1 MDNIERYYNQ
11 NNERDRLTGPRGE
24 LEFVRSQEIILRYL
38 PPAPATIIDIGGA
51 AGRYSCWLARLG
63 HTVHLVDLTP
73 AMVEQA
79 RLASAAQPDHP
90 LASCRVG
97 DARSLD
103 LPDNFADAIL
113 LFGPMYH
120 LTTRA
125 DRLLAL
131 RSALRVLKPGGVLLA
146 AYISRFASALDG
158 LKSRYVHD
166 PEFRKIALQDLRDGQ
181 HRNHTDNIRYF
192 TDSYFHLPDEIRSE
206 LVEAGLAHEATLTV
220 EGIGY
225 MLTNIEEYWAD
236 DSDREVLFAILRS
249 LESEPSLVGASA
261 HLIGVARRRN

>member
-11 NNERDRLTGPRGE
+11 NNERDRLTGPKGE

-38 PPAPATIIDIGGA
+38 PPAPATIVDIGGA
-51 AGRYSCWLARLG
+51 AGRYSCWLAQLG
-63 HTVHLVDLTP
+63 HNVHLVDLTP

-79 RLASAAQPDHP
+79 RLASAAQPAHP
-90 LASCRVG
+90 LVSCRVG

-103 LPDNFADAIL
+103 LPDNFADTIL

-131 RSALRVLKPGGVLLA
+131 RSALRVLKPDGVLLA
-146 AYISRFASALDG
+146 AYISRFASTLDG
-158 LKSRYVHD
+158 LKSNHVRD
-166 PEFRKIALQDLRDGQ
+166 PEFRKIVFQDLHDGQ

-192 TDSYFHLPDEIRSE
+192 TDSYFHRPEEIRSE
-206 LVEAGLAHEATLTV
+206 FAEAGLTHEATLSV

-225 MLTNIEEYWAD
+225 LLTNIAEYWD
-236 DSDREVLFAILRS
+236 DAGEREVLLTLLRM
-249 LESEPSLVGASA
+249 LESEPSVVGASA
-261 HLIGVARRRN
+261 HLIGVARRHN